1 MPKSKG
7 TDKAGSPK
15 SGQNPRSASSKRFE
29 QVSNSTS
36 QIVKD
41 AAALLDEELA
51 AGIVA
56 ANQVQKRF
64 RKEGRVEPADFNN
77 ALQRFRT
84 DAHEVITLLNDRLN
98 DARSDQNFEVV
109 KNLVNRSHDMV
120 DLAVEM
126 VNSSAEVA
134 TQLANSP
141 IVKKN
146 LGSRAGRKR

>member
-7 TDKAGSPK
+7 TDKASTGK
-15 SGQNPRSASSKRFE
+15 SGRNPKSASSGRFE
-29 QVSNSTS
+29 QMSKSTS

-64 RKEGRVEPADFNN
+64 RKEGRVDPADFSN
-77 ALQRFRT
+77 ALQRFQA
-84 DAHEVITLLNDRLN
+84 DAHEVITLLNDRLSEM
-98 DARSDQNFEVV
+98 RSDENFEVV

>member
-1 MPKSKG
+1 MPKSKPK
-7 TDKAGSPK
+7 DKDQRTEANRNRKSADSARLRQGSK
-15 SGQNPRSASSKRFE
+15 STA
-29 QVSNSTS
+29 

-56 ANQVQKRF
+56 ANQVQRRF
-64 RKEGRVEPADFNN
+64 RKQRRIDPADFSN
-77 ALQRFRT
+77 ALQRFQA
-84 DAHEVITLLNDRLN
+84 DAHEVITLLNERL
-98 DARSDQNFEVV
+98 DEMRSDENFGVV

-141 IVKKN
+141 LVKQN
-146 LGSRAGRKR
+146 AGRRDGRKR